1 MERRW
6 LSLAALCAGTLMI
19 ILDQTV
25 VNVAL
30 PAIAGDLGFTASGL
44 AWVINAYL
52 IPFGGLLLLAGRLG
66 DLLGRK
72 RVFLAGLAVFT
83 VASLLC
89 GLAWSPEVLLV
100 ARFVQGV
107 GGAVSSAVI
116 LGMIVTLF
124 PAARDRAK
132 ALGVYSFVQAS
143 GGSIGSLAG
152 GVLTQSASWHWIFL
166 INLPIGV
173 ATFLAAVRFLDDE
186 SGSGKGADSGSAV
199 LVTAALMLGVY
210 TIVEVESHG
219 WGSTH
224 TLGFGAVSVALL
236 IAFVVRQARTPN
248 PLLPLRILTS
258 RSVAGA
264 NVVQVLL
271 IAAMFGFQF
280 LVVLYLQRV
289 LGYDSLQAGLSM
301 LPVAVAIGAVSLG
314 LSARLNTRFGARR
327 VLVAGLGLLLAG
339 MVLLSRAPIDAG
351 FVLDVLPAMLA
362 LGIGFGTAMP
372 ALMVLAMS
380 DATPEDSGLTSGLV
394 NTTAQVGGAL
404 GLSVLAVLAAT
415 RTAAAEQ
422 PTREALLSGYHLGFT
437 VGAAL
442 VAAALVTALV
452 WWHPSRLTSSQL
464 EVR

>member
-1 MERRW
+1 MESRW

-30 PAIAGDLGFTASGL
+30 PAIAADLGFTASGL
-44 AWVINAYL
+44 AWVVNAYL

-100 ARFVQGV
+100 ARLVQGV

-124 PAARDRAK
+124 PEARDRAK
-132 ALGVYSFVQAS
+132 ALGVYSFVQAA

-173 ATFLAAVRFLDDE
+173 ATFVAAARFLDAE
-186 SGSGKGADSGSAV
+186 RGSGKGADGGSAV

-210 TIVEVESHG
+210 TIVEAAS
-219 WGSTH
+219 WI
-224 TLGFGAVSVALL
+224 FGAVSVALL
-236 IAFVVRQARTPN
+236 TAFVIRQARVPN

-289 LGYDSLQAGLSM
+289 LGYDSMQAGLSM

-327 VLVAGLGLLLAG
+327 VLIAGLGLIFAG

-351 FVLDVLPAMLA
+351 FVPDVLPAMLA

-415 RTAAAEQ
+415 RTAGGTT
-422 PTREALLSGYHLGFT
+422 PEALLSGYHLGFT
-437 VGAAL
+437 VGAVL
-442 VAAALVTALV
+442 VAAALVTAVV
-452 WWHPSRLTSSQL
+452 WGRRTTTSRKVVLAAQ
-464 EVR
+464 RD